1 MSKETNIQVVARVRA
16 CFEPSE
22 DYYDFHRNEIGD
34 TGIRIEVKPGMK
46 FGWLTNPKPHYEYN
60 FSSLFWKDSK
70 QDRIFQD
77 VAMPL
82 ISHALDGFNATL
94 FAYGQ
99 TGSGKTYTLSGGD
112 NYDDRGIIPR
122 SISYVFQKVRQDTQ
136 FRYDIS
142 LSYIEIYNNMAY
154 DLLSSEEEQRDR
166 SLDKLTK
173 VQIIDNTSSEGP
185 PSSKNQGS
193 VILMHD
199 NQSHTSP
206 LRKCNDDE
214 TAFMLLFLG
223 ETNRAIAATQSN
235 DVSSRSHCILTL
247 HIECRDGNGSVKSS
261 KLNFVDLAGSERTE
275 NLGDEQNRIREARYI
290 NQSLFYLHN
299 VIEKLNTG
307 SDFIPYRDS
316 KITLY
321 LKDSLGGN
329 CMTTMIATLSSKTMH
344 IHETISTCKFAMS
357 VMTIKN
363 NAKVNVSADPQVLI
377 ARLRQE
383 ICRLKDE
390 LAIERGEKN
399 EEPIDLEEADRLK
412 QYVRNFMSGK
422 DEMPSLSKKRV
433 EFCWDYV
440 RTHGFS
446 DKQAQ
451 LADSTNGD
459 EKGESLNDEG
469 SKPDGGKQMSDPE
482 LRKAAQK
489 LAKKLQ
495 RREAEIS
502 VLVNMLNQ
510 SKSRL
515 NAYVQT
521 NIADNDEND
530 NDYNDNDNDN
540 EQAQQPPVPENPQE
554 KAEAWKKFMLNHP
567 KYSALISNQK
577 TLEAKIT
584 SAKTISTKAKQMK
597 STVEENKEK
606 LKERFA
612 EIEGKDTES
621 DPVMIDLTNKI
632 YSDTNQYTKMV
643 NELTSLKHEVQT
655 IQKIIQQLKKTIKGD
670 FTDFWMSHLKPSQ
683 NQRMKQNI
691 PSVHVNASSTVSDA
705 SVSISSISSEAAP
718 QQSSLRRPKSRNS
731 SSLSSSASAPDPNH
745 PKEIDDEIVI
755 QSTGDERADELI
767 KQFEQKKKQYLSSK
781 SVKKQQ
787 PPQ

>member
-1 MSKETNIQVVARVRA
+1 MSKSINIQVVARVRA

-22 DYYDFHRNEIGD
+22 DYYDFHRNEIGEN
-34 TGIRIEVKPGMK
+34 GIRIETKPGMK

-60 FSSLFWKDSK
+60 FSGLYWKDSK
-70 QDRIFQD
+70 QDKIFQE

-122 SISYVFQKVRQDTQ
+122 SISYIFQKIRQDTRY
-136 FRYDIS
+136 RYDIS
-142 LSYIEIYNNMAY
+142 LSYIEIYNNIAY
-154 DLLSSEEEQRDR
+154 DLLSSGEEQRDR

-173 VQIIDNTSSEGP
+173 VNIIDNTSQEGNA
-185 PSSKNQGS
+185 KNQGS

-199 NQSHTSP
+199 TIDAGSHSSP
-206 LRKCNDDE
+206 LRTCNDDE

-247 HIECRDGNGSVKSS
+247 HIECKDGSGQVKNS

-307 SDFIPYRDS
+307 SDFVPYRDS
-316 KITLY
+316 KMTLF

-329 CMTTMIATLSSKTMH
+329 CMTVMIATLSSKTSH
-344 IHETISTCKFAMS
+344 IHETISTCNFAMS

-363 NAKVNVSADPQVLI
+363 TAKVNVSADPQVLI

-399 EEPIDLEEADRLK
+399 EEPISLEEADQLK
-412 QYVRNFMSGK
+412 KYVKDFMSGK

-440 RTHGFS
+440 RTHGFT
-446 DKQAQ
+446 DKDNVDSS
-451 LADSTNGD
+451 LPVDSTKVED
-459 EKGESLNDEG
+459 DGENPSPSSPN
-469 SKPDGGKQMSDPE
+469 KQMSDPE

-521 NIADNDEND
+521 NLMDDD
-530 NDYNDNDNDN
+530 DDT
-540 EQAQQPPVPENPQE
+540 EQHQQQSQPNTMNTPQD
-554 KAEAWKKFMLNHP
+554 KTEAWKKFMLNHP
-567 KYSALISNQK
+567 KYQPLMSNQK
-577 TLEAKIT
+577 TLEQKIA
-584 SAKTISTKAKQMK
+584 SAKTISAKAKELK
-597 STVEENKEK
+597 ASVEESKAK
-606 LKERFA
+606 LKDRFA
-612 EIEGKDTES
+612 EMDGKDSES
-621 DPVMIDLTNKI
+621 DPIMIELTNKI
-632 YSDTNQYTKMV
+632 YSETNQYTKMV
-643 NELTSLKHEVQT
+643 NDLSSLKHEVQT

-670 FTDFWMSHLKPSQ
+670 FADFWMSHLQPTANADHVTAESMTLSGVGSSQ
-683 NQRMKQNI
+683 IK
-691 PSVHVNASSTVSDA
+691 
-705 SVSISSISSEAAP
+705 
-718 QQSSLRRPKSRNS
+718 
-731 SSLSSSASAPDPNH
+731 SSASCQQIRSRPSSSIASSAQEVSEPTA
-745 PKEIDDEIVI
+745 IDDEIVI
-755 QSTGDERADELI
+755 QSTGDEKADELI
-767 KQFEQKKKQYLSSK
+767 KQFEQKKKQYLSGKMSRGSLK
-781 SVKKQQ
+781 R
-787 PPQ
+787 PDPQ

>member
-1 MSKETNIQVVARVRA
+1 MSKSMNIQVVARVRA

-34 TGIRIEVKPGMK
+34 NGIRIETKPGMK

-60 FSSLFWKDSK
+60 FSGLFWKDSK
-70 QDRIFQD
+70 QDKIFQD

-82 ISHALDGFNATL
+82 ISHALDGLNATL

-122 SISYVFQKVRQDTQ
+122 SISYIFQKVRQDTQ

-142 LSYIEIYNNMAY
+142 LSYIEIYNNIAY
-154 DLLSSEEEQRDR
+154 DLLSSTEEQRDR

-173 VQIIDNTSSEGP
+173 VQIIDNTNENGSGP
-185 PSSKNQGS
+185 KSQGS

-199 NQSHTSP
+199 NQNHTSP
-206 LRKCNDDE
+206 LRTCNDDE

-247 HIECRDGNGSVKSS
+247 HIECKDGNGSVKNS

-299 VIEKLNTG
+299 VIEKLNAG
-307 SDFIPYRDS
+307 SDFVPYRDS
-316 KITLY
+316 KMTLF

-344 IHETISTCKFAMS
+344 IHETISTCNFAMS

-399 EEPIDLEEADRLK
+399 EEPITLEEADRLK
-412 QYVRNFMSGK
+412 QYVRDFMSGK
-422 DEMPSLSKKRV
+422 EEMPSLSKKRV

-440 RTHGFS
+440 RTHGFT

-451 LADSTNGD
+451 LTDSTNDD
-459 EKGESLNDEG
+459 EKGEGTNE
-469 SKPDGGKQMSDPE
+469 DGTRIENGNKQMSDPE
-482 LRKAAQK
+482 LRRAAQK

-521 NIADNDEND
+521 NIEEDDEND
-530 NDYNDNDNDN
+530 NDNDEN
-540 EQAQQPPVPENPQE
+540 EDVQQNVVENPQE

-577 TLEAKIT
+577 TLESKIT
-584 SAKTISTKAKQMK
+584 SAKSISSKAKQMK

-606 LKERFA
+606 LKQRFA

-621 DPVMIDLTNKI
+621 DPIMIDLTNKI

-643 NELTSLKHEVQT
+643 NELNSLKHEVQT

-683 NQRMKQNI
+683 KMRQNV
-691 PSVHVNASSTVSDA
+691 PSVRVNASSSVSDA
-705 SVSISSISSEAAP
+705 SVSMSSISSEAP
-718 QQSSLRRPKSRNS
+718 SVQQSSARRPKSRNS
-731 SSLSSSASAPDPNH
+731 SSLSSSATATSH

-781 SVKKQQ
+781 IVKSSQKQ
-787 PPQ
+787 PPPQ